1 MLSKSGL
8 WALAIPIAVALGY
21 AILTR
26 GQLAEAAHGSVA
38 SQVLLAMASNPR
50 LQLLIVIP
58 AWIFGSATA
67 IIHATAP
74 RELIRYGSRGS
85 AVLGPLRR
93 CLLVYIS
100 AAGAAIALYGV
111 ALSGSYSAGDFPIAI
126 LGSFAVVGGDVVLV
140 GLFLVCLYA
149 VLAVANLTSK
159 SSTVTVGFALLIC
172 FWGFVSNFGL
182 IDATSPANAGLYVS
196 IDSAL
201 RSGWVP
207 FAAVGGALILVALA
221 WLLGTAIDARQRKN
235 ERSI

>member
-21 AILTR
+21 ALLTR
-26 GQLAEAAHGSVA
+26 SQTAGAAHSSVA

-67 IIHATAP
+67 IIHATAS

-85 AVLGPLRR
+85 AVLAPLRR
-93 CLLVYIS
+93 CLLAYIS
-100 AAGAAIALYGV
+100 AAGTAIALYAV
-111 ALSGSYSAGDFPIAI
+111 ALCGSYSAADFPIAI
-126 LGSFAVVGGDVVLV
+126 LGSFAVVVGDVLLV

-159 SSTVTVGFALLIC
+159 SSTFTAGFALLIC
-172 FWGFVSNFGL
+172 FWGVVSNFGV
-182 IDATSPANAGLYVS
+182 IDVTSPANAGLYVS
-196 IDSAL
+196 VDSAL

-207 FAAVGGALILVALA
+207 LALIAGALTLVAFA
-221 WLLGTAIDARQRKN
+221 WLLGTAIDARQRKT
-235 ERSI
+235 ERVT